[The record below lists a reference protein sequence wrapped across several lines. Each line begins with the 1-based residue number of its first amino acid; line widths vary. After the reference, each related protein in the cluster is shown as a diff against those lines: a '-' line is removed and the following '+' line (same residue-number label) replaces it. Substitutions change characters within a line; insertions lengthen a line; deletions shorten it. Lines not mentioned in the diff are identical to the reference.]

1 MYIFEALNIIV
12 MMDQALNF
20 VNNTIKLLCGL
31 NIFQYI
37 AVFIAILF
45 IIFNYDINLL
55 TVFNY
60 ILILQN
66 LNTNYLEIKNYI
78 YNLKCSPSC
87 QLII

>member
-1 MYIFEALNIIV
+1 MYIFEALNIVV

-31 NIFQYI
+31 NIFQFI
-37 AVFIAILF
+37 AVFIAILY
-45 IIFNYDINLL
+45 IIFNYDMDLL
-55 TVFNY
+55 TVFKY

-78 YNLKCSPSC
+78 YNLKCSPAGN
-87 QLII
+87 

>member
-1 MYIFEALNIIV
+1 

-20 VNNTIKLLCGL
+20 VNNTIKLLSGL

-78 YNLKCSPSC
+78 YNLQCSPSS